1 MNKFINGLQNASN
14 FTYTENGAVTH
25 KTTKS
30 NLLDMF
36 AMGAAMRTRSDEDVI
51 VMFQKAYAE
60 NPVYALK
67 CLFYI
72 RDVRGGQGER
82 RFFRTVMKHMARTET
97 TAVMRN
103 LKHIPEFGRWDD
115 LYVFVGT
122 PLEKEAF
129 AFMKEQLALDVTC
142 KTPSLLAK
150 WLKSENTSSQKSR
163 ELANKTRVAFG
174 MNHKQYRKTLSVL
187 RERINIVERLMSENR
202 WDEIEFDKIPSRAG
216 MIYKNAFARH
226 DIERMKKDPQVQ
238 SYADFAKDTTKK
250 VNAKALYPYECV
262 AEAMK
267 AMRGGY
273 GWYGRDTGV
282 ALDDTNR
289 LMVNK
294 YWDNLADYFNG
305 ATFNGM
311 AIVDTSGSMCGSD
324 AAAPINVAISI
335 GMYCAEKAKG
345 PYANNFITFSSNPT
359 FVEIEGVDFC
369 DKVVRMSR
377 ADWGGSTNVEAA
389 FDMMLDV
396 AVKNHLSQS
405 DIPENLII
413 ISDMEFN
420 SCVTSGARSTDRWG
434 GYGYGRSSVN
444 DTLFE
449 AMAKKWRAHGYDM
462 PHLIFWNVQA
472 RQNNIPMIG
481 NGNVSYVSGMSPSI
495 FETIM
500 SGKTGYDLMME
511 KLNTERY
518 ACIQ

>member
-1 MNKFINGLQNASN
+1 MNKFINGLQDVSN

-30 NLLDMF
+30 DLLDMF

-51 VMFQKAYAE
+51 LMFQKAYKE

-82 RFFRTVMKHMARTET
+82 RFFRTCMKWLVQYDRDA
-97 TAVMRN
+97 AMRN
-103 LKHIPEFGRWDD
+103 MKHIPEFGRWDD

-122 PLEKEAF
+122 ALEKDAF

-163 ELANKTRVAFG
+163 ELANKTRAAFG

-226 DIERMKKDPQVQ
+226 DIERMKQDPTIQ

-250 VNAKALYPYECV
+250 VNADVLNPVDIAN
-262 AEAMK
+262 
-267 AMRGGY
+267 RIFGGQV
-273 GWYGRDTGV
+273 RTATDR
-282 ALDDTNR
+282 AIID
-289 LMVNK
+289 K
-294 YWDNLADYFNG
+294 YWSCLKDYYNG
-305 ATFNGM
+305 RKENGI
-311 AIVDTSGSMCGSD
+311 AICDVSGSMYGQPLN
-324 AAAPINVAISI
+324 AAVSMSAYI
-335 GMYCAEKAKG
+335 AERGKG
-345 PYANNFITFSSNPT
+345 PFKDHFITFSNNPALVR
-359 FVEIEGVDFC
+359 FEGVDTY
-369 DKVVRMSR
+369 DKFHRAAN

-389 FDMMLDV
+389 MDLMLNVAIKNNVPASDMPTTLY
-396 AVKNHLSQS
+396 
-405 DIPENLII
+405 IF
-413 ISDMEFN
+413 SDMEFN
-420 SCVTSGARSTDRWG
+420 GCMTCGPAHAGRWG
-434 GYGYGRSSVN
+434 GSTYVRDT

-449 AMAKKWRAHGYDM
+449 TIAKRWAAYGYEL
-462 PHLIFWNVQA
+462 PRVIFWNLNA
-472 RQNNIPMIG
+472 RQENIPALG
-481 NGNVSYVSGMSPSI
+481 GRFSYVSGFSMTMVEEI
-495 FETIM
+495 L
-500 SGKTGYDLMME
+500 SGEDGYSLMMK
-511 KLNTERY
+511 KLDSERY
-518 ACIQ
+518 SCIQ

>member
-1 MNKFINGLQNASN
+1 MSKFISGLQDATN
-14 FTYTENGAVTH
+14 FTRTENGAITH

-30 NLLDMF
+30 DLLDMF

-51 VMFQKAYAE
+51 LMFRKAYQE

-82 RFFRTVMKHMARTET
+82 RFFRVVMKDLAKYDTDAAR
-97 TAVMRN
+97 RN
-103 LKHIPEFGRWDD
+103 LQYVPEFGRWDD
-115 LYVFVGT
+115 LYVFEGT
-122 PLEKEAF
+122 ALEEDAF
-129 AFMKEQLALDVTC
+129 ALMKNQLALDVQC

-150 WLKSENTSSQKSR
+150 WLKSENTSSKESR
-163 ELANKTRVAFG
+163 FLASKTRRAFG
-174 MNHKQYRKTLSVL
+174 MTPKQYRKTLSIL
-187 RERINIVERLMSENR
+187 RARINVLERLMSENR

-226 DIERMKKDPQVQ
+226 DLERMKKDPTVQ
-238 SYADFAKDTTKK
+238 SYADFAKDDTKK

-267 AMRGGY
+267 IMGY
-273 GWYGRDTGV
+273 GYGGWYGTRQNV

-311 AIVDTSGSMCGSD
+311 AIVDTSGSMCGSE
-324 AAAPINVAISI
+324 ASAPINVAISI

-345 PYANNFITFSSNPT
+345 PYAGNFITFSSNPT
-359 FVEIEGVDFC
+359 FVEVEGVDFC
-369 DKVVRMSR
+369 DKVKRMSG

-389 FDMMLDV
+389 FDLMLDV
-396 AVKNHLSQS
+396 AIKNRLFQS
-405 DIPENLII
+405 EIPENLII

-420 SCVTSGARSTDRWG
+420 SCVTSGPRSTGRWG
-434 GYGYGRSSVN
+434 GGGVAPKE
-444 DTLFE
+444 TLFE
-449 AMAKKWRAHGYDM
+449 AMAKKWQSYGYEM

-481 NGNVSYVSGMSPSI
+481 NGHVSYVSGMSPSI

-518 ACIQ
+518 ACVK

>member
-1 MNKFINGLQNASN
+1 MNKFISGLQDVSN
-14 FTYTENGAVTH
+14 FTRTENGAVTH

-30 NLLDMF
+30 DLLDMF
-36 AMGAAMRTRSDEDVI
+36 AMGAAYRTRSDEEVI
-51 VMFQKAYAE
+51 LMFQKAYKE

-82 RFFRTVMKHMARTET
+82 RFFRTCMKWLVQYDRNA
-97 TAVMRN
+97 AMRN

-122 PLEKEAF
+122 ALEKEAF

-163 ELANKTRVAFG
+163 ELANKTRAAFG
-174 MNHKQYRKTLSVL
+174 MNHKQYRKTLSLL

-226 DIERMKKDPQVQ
+226 DIERMKQDPTVQ

-267 AMRGGY
+267 IMGY
-273 GWYGRDTGV
+273 SGDWYGRSSRV
-282 ALDDTNR
+282 SMDDTNR

-311 AIVDTSGSMCGSD
+311 AIVDTSGSMCGSSAD
-324 AAAPINVAISI
+324 APINVAISI

-345 PYANNFITFSSNPT
+345 PYANHFITFSNNPT
-359 FVEIEGVDFC
+359 FVKIEGVDFC
-369 DKVVRMSR
+369 DKVKRMSG

-396 AVKNHLSQS
+396 AIQNHLSQR

-420 SCVTSGARSTDRWG
+420 HCVTTGRRSDSRWG
-434 GYGYGRSSVN
+434 SYNCGVP

-462 PHLIFWNVQA
+462 PHLVFWNCQA

-481 NGNVSYVSGMSPSI
+481 NGPVSYVSGMSPSI

-518 ACIQ
+518 ACIK